1 MNGKQ
6 VIKKLEQEGWAIL
19 RTQGSHYRLGKNEK
33 RVTVPVH
40 GSKDLGKGLL
50 AAIERQT
57 GVKLT

>member
-6 VIKKLEQEGWAIL
+6 VIKKLEKEGWKIL
-19 RTQGSHYRLGKNEK
+19 HSQGSHYRLGKEQK
-33 RVTVPVH
+33 RTTVPVH
-40 GSKDLGKGLL
+40 GNKDLSKGLL